1 MFVGDRM
8 TPRPVTVTPDTSI
21 DQALHLMRSEK
32 VRRFPVLSKQGELVG
47 IISEKDLLYA
57 SPSPATS
64 LSIYELPYLLSK
76 IKIGDLMTSDV
87 ITVTEDTP
95 LEEAARIM
103 ADSKVGGLPV
113 VRDGKLV
120 GIITETD
127 MFKVFLELF
136 AAREEGMRVTML
148 VPGEKGTLA
157 KIAGA
162 IAEMGGNI
170 LALGT
175 IMGEDPTSY
184 ELTTKVTGVPEEE
197 LVSAM
202 ESLGMDMRDARYCTL
217 PACD

>member
-21 DQALHLMRSEK
+21 EQALHLMRSEK
-32 VRRFPVLSKQGELVG
+32 VRRFPVLNKQGELVG

-136 AAREEGMRVTML
+136 AAREEGTRVTML

-175 IMGEDPTSY
+175 IMGEDPTNY
-184 ELTTKVTGVPEEE
+184 ELTTKVTGVPQEE

>member
-21 DQALHLMRSEK
+21 EQALHLMRSEK
-32 VRRFPVLSKQGELVG
+32 VRRFPVLNKQGELVG

-136 AAREEGMRVTML
+136 AAREEGTRVTML

-175 IMGEDPTSY
+175 IMGEDPTNY
-184 ELTTKVTGVPEEE
+184 ELTTKVTGVPQEE

-202 ESLGMDMRDARYCTL
+202 ESLGMEMRDARYCTL

>member
-21 DQALHLMRSEK
+21 EQALHLMRSEK
-32 VRRFPVLSKQGELVG
+32 VRRFPVLNKQGELVG

-136 AAREEGMRVTML
+136 AAREEGTRVTML

-175 IMGEDPTSY
+175 IMGEDPTNY
-184 ELTTKVTGVPEEE
+184 ELTTKVTGVPQED

-202 ESLGMDMRDARYCTL
+202 ESLGMEMRDARYCTL

>member
-1 MFVGDRM
+1 M
-8 TPRPVTVTPDTSI
+8 
-21 DQALHLMRSEK
+21 
-32 VRRFPVLSKQGELVG
+32 
-47 IISEKDLLYA
+47 
-57 SPSPATS
+57 
-64 LSIYELPYLLSK
+64 
-76 IKIGDLMTSDV
+76 
-87 ITVTEDTP
+87 
-95 LEEAARIM
+95 
-103 ADSKVGGLPV
+103 

-136 AAREEGMRVTML
+136 AAREEGTRVTML

-175 IMGEDPTSY
+175 IMGEDPTNY

-202 ESLGMDMRDARYCTL
+202 ESLGMEMRDTRYCTA

>member
-21 DQALHLMRSEK
+21 DQALQLMRSEK
-32 VRRFPVLSKQGELVG
+32 VRRFPVLNKQGKLVG
-47 IISEKDLLYA
+47 IIAEKDLLYA

-76 IKIGDLMTSDV
+76 IKIRDLMTSDV
-87 ITVTEDTP
+87 VTVTEDTP

-103 ADSKVGGLPV
+103 ADSKIGGLPV

-136 AAREEGMRVTML
+136 AAREEGTRVTML

-162 IAEMGGNI
+162 IAERGGNI

-175 IMGEDPTSY
+175 IMGEDPTNY

-202 ESLGMDMRDARYCTL
+202 ESLGMEMRDTRYCTS

>member
-8 TPRPVTVTPDTSI
+8 TPRPVTVTPDTSVE
-21 DQALHLMRSEK
+21 QALHLMRSEK
-32 VRRFPVLSKQGELVG
+32 VRRFPVLNKQGELVG

-136 AAREEGMRVTML
+136 AAREEGTRVTML

-175 IMGEDPTSY
+175 IMGEDPTNY
-184 ELTTKVTGVPEEE
+184 ELTTKVTGVPQEE